1 MKNAITWTRP
11 FALILL
17 GLLGLRPT
25 AAQEEASLEET
36 LNQLSGDAASQYLA
50 PISSSFGSNLN
61 SGWFHRAPKAD
72 RYGFNLEVG
81 FVAMGSFFPDDAT
94 RFDVNGTFRFSDTEA
109 NLIIDYWDD
118 QPDSPNVD
126 AIPGLRSYLVD
137 QLTAQTSSVGIFGA
151 TVIGAPTDSVTVA
164 YGGDSYSFG
173 GQVYA
178 VPATEVK
185 LPFGGFGDMADISLM
200 PLMAPQLTLGT
211 LYGTQFTLRYLP
223 AMELNADLGDLT
235 YMGFG
240 IQHNP
245 LVWMDMKL
253 PVDVCASFFTQSMN
267 VGDLFDC
274 SSTAFGLNASK
285 TLGWRFLNLTPY
297 AGIMFEDA
305 SMEVS
310 YDFIVETPGGPVVQP
325 ITLDLASD
333 NNMRLTFGLNARLGI
348 VNWNIDYSLA
358 KYSAISTGVNLAF

>member
-1 MKNAITWTRP
+1 MKTSITWTRP
-11 FALILL
+11 CALILL

-36 LNQLSGDAASQYLA
+36 LNQLSGDAATQYLA
-50 PISSSFGSNLN
+50 PVSSSFGSNLN

-72 RYGFNLEVG
+72 KFGFNLEAG

-94 RFDVNGTFRFSDTEA
+94 HFDVTGTFRFSQNEA
-109 NLIIDYWDD
+109 NL
-118 QPDSPNVD
+118 
-126 AIPGLRSYLVD
+126 LVD
-137 QLTAQTSSVGIFGA
+137 YYEDEAGISLPTFVRNALVEQITAQTSDVGISGA
-151 TVIGAPTDSVTVA
+151 TVIGAATDSVTVA
-164 YGGDSYSFG
+164 FG
-173 GQVYA
+173 GETYNVSGYGDVV
-178 VPATEVK
+178 VPAADIK
-185 LPFGGFGDMADISLM
+185 LPFGGFGDLADISVM

-211 LYGTQFTLRYLP
+211 VYGTQFTLRYLP
-223 AMELNADLGDLT
+223 AVELNADLGEFS

-240 IQHNP
+240 LQHNP

-253 PVDVCASFFTQSMN
+253 PVDVSASFFTQSMS

-274 SSTAFGLNASK
+274 TSTAFGLNASK

-310 YDFIVETPGGPVVQP
+310 YDFIVETPAGPVTQP

-333 NNMRLTFGLNARLGI
+333 NSMRLTLGLNARLGI
-348 VNWNIDYSLA
+348 VNWNVDYSLA
-358 KYSAISTGVNLAF
+358 EYPAISTGINLAF

>member
-1 MKNAITWTRP
+1 MKTSITWTRP
-11 FALILL
+11 CTLILL
-17 GLLGLRPT
+17 GLLGLRP
-25 AAQEEASLEET
+25 ASAQEEASLEET

-50 PISSSFGSNLN
+50 PVSSSFGSNLN

-72 RYGFNLEVG
+72 KFGFNFEVG

-94 RFDVNGTFRFSDTEA
+94 HFNVNGTFRFSQDEA
-109 NLIIDYWDD
+109 DLLVDYYEDEAGITL
-118 QPDSPNVD
+118 PAFARNS
-126 AIPGLRSYLVD
+126 LVD
-137 QLTAQTSSVGIFGA
+137 QITAQTSDVGIFGA

-164 YGGDSYSFG
+164 FG
-173 GQVYA
+173 GETYTVPGYGDVA
-178 VPATEVK
+178 VPAADIK
-185 LPFGGFGDMADISLM
+185 LPFGGFGDLADISLM

-211 LYGTQFTLRYLP
+211 VYGTQFTLRYLP
-223 AMELNADLGDLT
+223 AVEINADLGEFS

-240 IQHNP
+240 FQHNP

-253 PVDVCASFFTQSMN
+253 PVDVSASFFTQSMK

-310 YDFIVETPGGPVVQP
+310 YDFIVETPTGPATQP

-333 NNMRLTFGLNARLGI
+333 NSMRLTLGLNARLGI

-358 KYSAISTGVNLAF
+358 EYPAISTGVNLAF

>member
-1 MKNAITWTRP
+1 MKTSLTWTRP
-11 FALILL
+11 CALILL
-17 GLLGLRPT
+17 GLLGLRP
-25 AAQEEASLEET
+25 ASAQEEASLEET

-72 RYGFNLEVG
+72 KFGFNLEAGV
-81 FVAMGSFFPDDAT
+81 VAMGSFFPDDAT
-94 RFDVNGTFRFSDTEA
+94 HFDVNGTFRFSQTEA
-109 NLIIDYWDD
+109 NL
-118 QPDSPNVD
+118 
-126 AIPGLRSYLVD
+126 LVD
-137 QLTAQTSSVGIFGA
+137 FFEDESGITLPGFARSSLVNQITAQSSNVGISGA
-151 TVIGAPTDSVTVA
+151 TVIGAATDSITVA
-164 YGGDSYSFG
+164 YGGETYNVTGYGD
-173 GQVYA
+173 VA
-178 VPATEVK
+178 VPAANLK
-185 LPFGGFGDMADISLM
+185 LPFGGFGDLADISLM
-200 PLMAPQLTLGT
+200 PLMATQLTVGT
-211 LYGTQFTLRYLP
+211 VYGTQFTLRFLP
-223 AMELNADLGDLT
+223 VLELNADLGDFT

-253 PVDVCASFFTQSMN
+253 PVDVCASFFTQSMK

-310 YDFIVETPGGPVVQP
+310 YDFIVETPGEPVVQP

-333 NNMRLTFGLNARLGI
+333 NSMRLTLGLNARLGI
-348 VNWNIDYSLA
+348 VNWNLDYSLA
-358 KYSAISTGVNLAF
+358 EYPAISTGINLAF